1 MRPPIITYEHRRL
14 VIGTKLGTITAGELR
29 ALTAFHA
36 RGGHKYYEL
45 IHRGI
50 KFKSYVGV
58 LRVGDLTIE
67 VLPKLDDDQEEADVW
82 RNRLLDMLGVVP
94 SVTAVHPTSSHLRT
108 RPNSILEH
116 YLLLFANELEV
127 LLRGGLAKAYRQRT
141 GNRTALRGKLEL
153 TRHLTE
159 NLVHKERFYVRD
171 QVYNFDRPLNRIL
184 GQALRLALRLAT
196 SAPLRNR
203 LSELLMRFPELPD
216 QQPIT
221 EETFLRLRYD
231 RRTEVYRPGI
241 QIARLLLLNYH
252 PDLQAGRQ
260 DVLALLFNMN
270 RLWEGF
276 LLQSLRRYLPAEYR
290 ASGKIADGKYWE
302 GEMKA
307 TLVPDIVI
315 YQDEK
320 PVGILDAKWK
330 RPKNKRP
337 SPSDLQQL
345 FTYAGHFEVERVAL
359 VYPGKTN
366 VAGTL
371 QHAQWSQR
379 GKGTFVRSGAVADLL
394 WLPVGEESVR
404 NWMKTLAFAV
414 KRWLKEK
421 QY

>member
-1 MRPPIITYEHRRL
+1 MRPPIVTYEHRRL
-14 VIGTKLGTITAGELR
+14 KLGGGKNDLQKAGELK

-36 RGGHKYYEL
+36 RGGHKYYDL

-58 LRVGDLTIE
+58 LRVGELTIE
-67 VLPKLDDDQEEADVW
+67 VLPKLDDNNEEADVW

-116 YLLLFANELEV
+116 YLLLFANELEM
-127 LLRGGLAKAYRQRT
+127 LLRGGLTKAYRQRT

-196 SAPLRNR
+196 SAGLRNR
-203 LSELLMRFPELPD
+203 LSELVMRFPELPD
-216 QQPIT
+216 QQPVT

-231 RRTEVYRPGI
+231 RRTEAYRPGV

-252 PDLQAGRQ
+252 PDLRAGRQ

-270 RLWEGF
+270 ALWEGF

-290 ASGKIADGKYWE
+290 ASGKIADGKYWA
-302 GEMKA
+302 GPGKMRA
-307 TLVPDIVI
+307 TLIPDIVI
-315 YQDEK
+315 YENEK
-320 PVGILDAKWK
+320 PVAILDAKWK
-330 RPKNKRP
+330 RPKNDRP

-345 FTYAGHFEVERVAL
+345 FTYAGHFEVDRVAL
-359 VYPGKTN
+359 IYPSLHL
-366 VAGTL
+366 AGT
-371 QHAQWSQR
+371 QVR
-379 GKGTFVRSGAVADLL
+379 GTFTKSGAKADLL
-394 WLPVGEESVR
+394 WLAVEEENVR
-404 NWMKTLAFAV
+404 KWMIDLAA
-414 KRWLKEK
+414 KIKEWLEHDN
-421 QY
+421 